1 MTTNSQLKRKTKS
14 QTYEEKVAEVYD
26 GAVKRMREAGAKPLY
41 EKSRLRI
48 ATEPFQAILA
58 FPLLAAL
65 YFVACAIITHAFEI
79 LTVAVGLPI
88 RAIALLF

>member
-1 MTTNSQLKRKTKS
+1 MTKNSQLKRRNRA
-14 QTYEEKVAEVYD
+14 QTYEEKVAEVYE
-26 GAVKRMREAGAKPLY
+26 GTVKRMREAGAKPLY
-41 EKSRLRI
+41 EKSQLRI

-58 FPLLAAL
+58 FPLLAAI

-79 LTVAVGLPI
+79 LTVAVALPI